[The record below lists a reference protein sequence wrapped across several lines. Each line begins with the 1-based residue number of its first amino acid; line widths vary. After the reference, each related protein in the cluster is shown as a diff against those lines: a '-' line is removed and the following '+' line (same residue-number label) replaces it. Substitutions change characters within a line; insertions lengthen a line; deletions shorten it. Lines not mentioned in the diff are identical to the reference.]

1 MKILNVNVSLDPVYG
16 GGTAERTLQISRAFA
31 AAGHVCTI
39 LTTDVGI
46 TPDFRSKLKEF
57 KVIELPCFYKR
68 FYLFRF
74 SFSKLRDVVNQSD
87 IIHLIGHWS
96 FINALVYFLARR
108 YNKTYAVCPSGA
120 LPLYGR
126 SKLIKKIYNVLV
138 GRAIIRNAHF
148 HVAVAE
154 NEVAHFAEYG
164 IQAGQ
169 ITLIP
174 NGVNL
179 DDFAIDKGTDFFEHF
194 GLDNTPYILFMGRLN
209 IIKGPDLLLRAF
221 LRISDRFPDVNLV
234 LAGPDGGMLQTLKGL
249 ILSQEIEKRIHFV
262 GHLDG
267 KTKIAAYSSALMLV
281 VPSRQEAMSIVAL
294 ESGVCS
300 VPVLMTD
307 QCGFGNLPEIGGG
320 MVVPATEEGLSEGL
334 RCMLENR
341 SELRKMGTCFKLHI
355 INKLTWQVAA
365 SSYINLFKRVE
376 TNFVY

>member
-1 MKILNVNVSLDPVYG
+1 MKVLNVNVSLDPIYG
-16 GGTAERTLQISRAFA
+16 GGTAERTLQISRALA
-31 AAGHVCTI
+31 IAGHVCTI
-39 LTTDVGI
+39 LTTDVGM
-46 TPDFRSKLKEF
+46 TDEYRSKLEELR
-57 KVIELPCFYKR
+57 VIELPCFYKR

-74 SFSKLRDVVNQSD
+74 SLPKLRDVVNQSD

-108 YNKTYAVCPSGA
+108 YNKPYVVCPSGA

-148 HVAVAE
+148 HIAVAE

-164 IQAGQ
+164 VQAPQ
-169 ITLIP
+169 IVLIP

-179 DDFAIDKGTDFFEHF
+179 DDFTSDDDTNFFKYA
-194 GLDNTPYILFMGRLN
+194 GLGNAPYILFMGRLN
-209 IIKGPDLLLRAF
+209 KIKGPDLLLRAF
-221 LRISDRFPDVNLV
+221 LRISDRFPDVHLV
-234 LAGPDGGMLQTLKGL
+234 LAGPDGGMLKTLKE
-249 ILSQEIEKRIHFV
+249 IISSQEIERRIRFV

-267 KTKIAAYSSALMLV
+267 KIKVAAYSSALLLV

-294 ESGVCS
+294 ESGVCG

-320 MVVPATEEGLSEGL
+320 MIVPATDEGLSEGL
-334 RCMLENR
+334 LCMLENK
-341 SELRKMGTCFKLHI
+341 SDLQKMGARFKLYI
-355 INKLTWQVAA
+355 INNLTWQVAA
-365 SSYINLFKRVE
+365 NSYTNLFKRME
-376 TNFVY
+376 TTFVH